1 MDDIK
6 HKEDTEIVLK
16 TPQSKKEN
24 NLQTIV
30 SAINEVDTD
39 KLTKVVEAVVAPF
52 HKASKQ
58 MRREIIIGVGSI
70 IITIIGILSALTF
83 MHYIE
88 PDYLIFFL
96 TTVFGYIMGFV
107 TRFFIHDK

>member
-1 MDDIK
+1 MDEIK
-6 HKEDTEIVLK
+6 PKEDTELILK
-16 TPQSKKEN
+16 SHQSKKEN

-30 SAINEVDTD
+30 SAINEIDPD

-58 MRREIIIGVGSI
+58 MRREIIIGVGTIMI
-70 IITIIGILSALTF
+70 IIIGVLSALTF
-83 MHYIE
+83 MNYIE
-88 PDYLIFFL
+88 PAYLIFFL